1 MVEIDGRAIGG
12 GAPVYVIAEISAN
25 HGQRIEVALDTIVA
39 VAESGADAVKIQT
52 YTPDTIT
59 FPSDR
64 EWFKISGGTIW
75 DGRALYDLYAEAY
88 TPWEWHADLFACAR
102 RCGITIFSSPFDP
115 TAVDLL
121 VSLNAPAYKIA
132 SFEIVDI
139 PLIRYAALQGKPM
152 IISTGIATEHEIQAA
167 VFACHDVGNRNVV
180 LLKCTSSYPA
190 RFEDMNLKTIAD
202 MQTRFR
208 VPVGLSD
215 HSIGPTVAVVATA
228 LGACVIEKHVILDRA
243 LGGPDASFSMTPD
256 EFSQMIQAVRGAEA
270 SVGIVTYELPESA
283 RVSRSHARSLF
294 VVEDVRA
301 GDPVSVTNVRSIRP
315 SAGLPPSTIDQLR
328 DACFVKAVEAGTPL
342 ALDMLDGVTARRS
355 EGDEG
360 GGDALTTYIAPGW
373 RELTLR
379 PSALELEEH
388 YTKSYF
394 QDEGHGEYKK
404 LYDEL
409 ELEFIQNNIKRVVL
423 AVKTTS
429 GHCIHKVLDIGC
441 GEGHALAFF
450 KEYGWDVLGI
460 DLSSHGVRTHH
471 PALIDQ
477 VVVGDVLPSLEK
489 LLSEQSTF
497 DLIWLDNV
505 LEHVLDPSV
514 LLTMVA
520 GLLSPEGV
528 AVVHVPNDF
537 SPVQNELVRLGL
549 IPDESWIFSPD
560 HISYFSREGLSALV
574 ASCGLRELTSLSDFP
589 IDW

>member
-1 MVEIDGRAIGG
+1 M
-12 GAPVYVIAEISAN
+12 S
-25 HGQRIEVALDTIVA
+25 Q
-39 VAESGADAVKIQT
+39 
-52 YTPDTIT
+52 
-59 FPSDR
+59 
-64 EWFKISGGTIW
+64 
-75 DGRALYDLYAEAY
+75 
-88 TPWEWHADLFACAR
+88 
-102 RCGITIFSSPFDP
+102 
-115 TAVDLL
+115 L
-121 VSLNAPAYKIA
+121 VVRK
-132 SFEIVDI
+132 
-139 PLIRYAALQGKPM
+139 
-152 IISTGIATEHEIQAA
+152 AT
-167 VFACHDVGNRNVV
+167 R
-180 LLKCTSSYPA
+180 
-190 RFEDMNLKTIAD
+190 
-202 MQTRFR
+202 
-208 VPVGLSD
+208 
-215 HSIGPTVAVVATA
+215 
-228 LGACVIEKHVILDRA
+228 
-243 LGGPDASFSMTPD
+243 
-256 EFSQMIQAVRGAEA
+256 
-270 SVGIVTYELPESA
+270 
-283 RVSRSHARSLF
+283 
-294 VVEDVRA
+294 
-301 GDPVSVTNVRSIRP
+301 
-315 SAGLPPSTIDQLR
+315 
-328 DACFVKAVEAGTPL
+328 
-342 ALDMLDGVTARRS
+342 
-355 EGDEG
+355 G